1 MERQLD
7 QAAGLLLQCDLE
19 RRGVTVLTKTQTEAI
34 VGDMRAQAVH
44 LADGRELAADI
55 VVFAVG
61 VRPNIDLAR
70 DGGLDVNRGIIV
82 DDFMATSEPGVFA
95 VGECVEHRGQ
105 IFGLVGPL
113 WEQARICAAVLCG
126 DIPEPYVAPVLHTS
140 LKVTGVDVFSAGVLE
155 ARDDGDEEIT
165 LRDAGCGQY
174 KKLMIRDGHLA
185 GAILYGEIADG
196 PWFVELIES
205 KRDIAPLRD
214 SLIFGRA
221 LAPAA

>member
-1 MERQLD
+1 M
-7 QAAGLLLQCDLE
+7 C
-19 RRGVTVLTKTQTEAI
+19 
-34 VGDMRAQAVH
+34 
-44 LADGRELAADI
+44 
-55 VVFAVG
+55 FF
-61 VRPNIDLAR
+61 P
-70 DGGLDVNRGIIV
+70 
-82 DDFMATSEPGVFA
+82 
-95 VGECVEHRGQ
+95 
-105 IFGLVGPL
+105 
-113 WEQARICAAVLCG
+113 
-126 DIPEPYVAPVLHTS
+126 
-140 LKVTGVDVFSAGVLE
+140 GVLE

-174 KKLMIRDGHLA
+174 KKLIIRHGRLA